1 MADEFDTPDAEGITR
16 DRWGRYVLPDPRT
29 GAKTP
34 YTRCTTLAKGVDD
47 TYLLDLWQK
56 RNVVWGMATRP
67 DLVAM
72 AAGSAG
78 LKDRAR
84 LNEVAEK
91 AAEAAGAGTRAR
103 LGTALHKF
111 CEQHDQGL
119 PVTCPAALAP
129 ELAAY
134 RKLVLDY
141 GFEFLEIEPVVL
153 NTRISTAGKPD
164 RIVRLTRDIYFKIS
178 KTKTIH
184 LYKGQIMILDLKTGS
199 SLDFGGG
206 SIAAQLAVYAQAE
219 YIWNVGM
226 WGTATK
232 AYRSMPRLDLER
244 ALVIHLPVRESEDQP
259 AAASLRL
266 VDIQAGWDAA
276 KLAYEIRAWRS
287 SHSKS
292 VISSA
297 DSVVA
302 GIPAGQVEIDG
313 QTYTRADLLHAMAN
327 GPDEVADGAIESLAE
342 LDNRNGTLLR
352 EVPTEGHDMPQLEQ
366 PAWKTSEVKEQVPPE
381 STCFTCGRKAKNGKL
396 THMRGCIG
404 AAPRR
409 AAVTWRVL
417 PCTGCGAEVETTD
430 TTITEVVCAT
440 CSAKPVTPDQRQEPT
455 SEHRCLQC
463 DRKIRDTPGDLCQE
477 CSAVVFG
484 KRSPAGHCA
493 MCGTEQEHDRICGTC
508 DQANRYLAALG
519 DGKWAE
525 AIGYAATR
533 ADLSMVWQHAN
544 RKGEWT
550 DTIKEAGLMR
560 LRELGVQ

>member
-1 MADEFDTPDAEGITR
+1 LDA
-16 DRWGRYVLPDPRT
+16 YS
-29 GAKTP
+29 A
-34 YTRCTTLAKGVDD
+34 
-47 TYLLDLWQK
+47 
-56 RNVVWGMATRP
+56 
-67 DLVAM
+67 LVT
-72 AAGSAG
+72 
-78 LKDRAR
+78 
-84 LNEVAEK
+84 E
-91 AAEAAGAGTRAR
+91 
-103 LGTALHKF
+103 
-111 CEQHDQGL
+111 
-119 PVTCPAALAP
+119 
-129 ELAAY
+129 
-134 RKLVLDY
+134 Y

-153 NTRISTAGKPD
+153 NTRISVAGRPD

-178 KTKTIH
+178 KTKTVR
-184 LYKGQIMILDLKTGS
+184 LYKGQILILDLKTGS

-219 YIWNVGM
+219 YVWNVGS

-232 AYRSMPRLDLER
+232 AYRSMPRLDMER

-259 AAASLRL
+259 ATASLRL

-276 KLAYEIRAWRS
+276 KLAYEIRTWRS

-292 VISSA
+292 VISPA
-297 DSVVA
+297 DSVVE

-313 QTYTRADLLHAMAN
+313 QTYTRADLLHAMTN

-342 LDNRNGTLLR
+342 LDSQNDPKPVEL
-352 EVPTEGHDMPQLEQ
+352 

-396 THMRGCIG
+396 THKRGCIS

-409 AAVTWRVL
+409 AAVKWRVL
-417 PCTGCGAEVETTD
+417 PCTRCSAEVETTD

-440 CSAKPVTPDQRQEPT
+440 CSVTPDQCTDCGAAIQGFGVCSDCQVPE

-463 DRKIRDTPGDLCQE
+463 EGELPGGTQGDLCPG

-493 MCGTEQEHDRICGTC
+493 MCGVEQEHDRICGTC

-519 DGKWAE
+519 AGKWAE
-525 AIGYAATR
+525 AISYAATR
-533 ADLSMVWQHAN
+533 ADLSGVWKAAS

-550 DTIKEAGLMR
+550 NVLMEAGQIR
-560 LRELGVQ
+560 RNEIGVQ